1 MHLYLFVVVVDEF
14 IESYCLLEYC
24 LTSLG
29 LKEIENA
36 QTKENYVSILS
47 KSQLN
52 SLIDN
57 YF

>member
-24 LTSLG
+24 LTSFG